1 MTVNEDGYRRAVCWR
16 PVNLGLRNDIIWVGG
31 KLTHFRKCCLSLM
44 FQNQLF
50 FLAHGGRF
58 RLGGFRS
65 GRGMLRF
72 RDVKRLDYYVIGQVR
87 FIGRIEHSGFCGRLL
102 LFRYFCSKQ
111 VGVAL
116 VPAQQR
122 GKPFL
127 AFHAKDGICL
137 RRITKMYV
145 KQSDFGDL
153 KGLVVQIDGIA
164 HRIGEIPFLR

>member
-1 MTVNEDGYRRAVCWR
+1 M
-16 PVNLGLRNDIIWVGG
+16 L
-31 KLTHFRKCCLSLM
+31 
-44 FQNQLF
+44 QNQPF

-65 GRGMLRF
+65 GRVMLRF

-111 VGVAL
+111 VGVAII
-116 VPAQQR
+116 PAQQR
-122 GKPFL
+122 GKPFH

-137 RRITKMYV
+137 RRITEMYI
-145 KQSDFGDL
+145 KQPDFGDL

-164 HRIGEIPFLR
+164 YRIQGFVLLR